1 MMAQRKYTLFKVL
14 IQTSNKGFTL
24 LELIVGMTIMLLISG
39 LTLTALNQAS
49 DAFNQD
55 KKNIDSS
62 QSISAVLELIGND
75 VKQAGEY
82 IRQDASFPAIEL
94 SQNVTPTLPINRS
107 GTVVTASASST
118 LIVRRALTT
127 NPLTLC
133 ASVPA
138 GTATTVTR
146 IVVGDTTANPGAC
159 NPLAAATATPPA
171 NAFLTPPLSL
181 ASPILQAKNYR
192 CELGDPNLTYN
203 PAQDS
208 CVAAASST
216 NNNPSLQR
224 VLLAISDNAGNICV
238 FNYTGEDTS
247 NPTQYRLI
255 VTPIATNCDNTGYN
269 TAAPMPVYLLE
280 ERRYNLDANNN
291 LTLATDG
298 GVSSTPPTLMRGIA
312 KFKVSARAYKVT
324 APGVAPAFTLN
335 ARVIEPTGLFLN
347 GVASSVCT
355 TAGVDDGVSMPVATA
370 TATDPIYTCR
380 LKNAG
385 GDLTQWSHIA
395 GVRIEMESRY
405 DSTGVNTSTNA
416 LTNYLYALNNRPE
429 EIAKLQAA
437 AEYFPRNV
445 LSK

>member
-1 MMAQRKYTLFKVL
+1 MAQPKYTILKVL
-14 IQTSNKGFTL
+14 LQTSNKGFTL
-24 LELIVGMTIMLLISG
+24 LELVIGMTILLIISG
-39 LTLTALNQAS
+39 LTLSALNQAG
-49 DAFNQD
+49 DAFSKD

-75 VKQAGEY
+75 VRQAGEY
-82 IRQDASFPAIEL
+82 IRQDASFPALEL
-94 SQNVTPTLPINRS
+94 SQNATPTLPINRS
-107 GTVVTASASST
+107 GTIVTASASST
-118 LIVRRALTT
+118 LIVRRALTA

-133 ASVPA
+133 ASVPN

-146 IVVGDTTANPGAC
+146 IVVGDTTAVPGAC
-159 NPLAAATATPPA
+159 NPLAASTATPPA
-171 NAFLTPPLSL
+171 NAFLTPLVST
-181 ASPILQAKNYR
+181 SPILQAKNYR
-192 CELGDPNLTYN
+192 CELGDPNLTYS

-208 CVAAASST
+208 CVAAAASM

-247 NPTQYRLI
+247 NPTQYKLI
-255 VTPIATNCDNTGYN
+255 VTPIASNCDNTGYSS
-269 TAAPMPVYLLE
+269 TVPTPVYVLE

-298 GVSSTPPTLMRGIA
+298 GVSSTPPTLMSGIA

-324 APGVAPAFTLN
+324 ATGVTPAFTLN

-370 TATDPIYTCR
+370 TATDPIYACR
-380 LKNAG
+380 VKNAG

-405 DSTGVNTSTNA
+405 DSTGTNISNNA
-416 LTNYLYALNNRPE
+416 LTNYLDALNNRPE